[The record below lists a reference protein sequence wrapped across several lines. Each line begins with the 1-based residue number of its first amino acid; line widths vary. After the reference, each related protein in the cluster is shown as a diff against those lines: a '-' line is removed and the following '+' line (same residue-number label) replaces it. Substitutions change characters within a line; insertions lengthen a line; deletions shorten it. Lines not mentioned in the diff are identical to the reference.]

1 MCWLFWF
8 SFSSVYCCSR
18 RGGGTFCQSHEI
30 KVSGFWTWE
39 ISPPLYVTHLFA
51 HFAQKDR
58 LKRSRIGDVSGTHTL
73 EGSSR
78 PAAPLL
84 VEESVLFLPG
94 EIQVLRKKP
103 KHNGLCGTDKTSAD
117 EALTTG
123 FSLLTLFSSTFQN
136 TTAPS
141 LWIQGKTEV

>member
-1 MCWLFWF
+1 M
-8 SFSSVYCCSR
+8 
-18 RGGGTFCQSHEI
+18 
-30 KVSGFWTWE
+30 
-39 ISPPLYVTHLFA
+39 YVTHLFA

-78 PAAPLL
+78 PAAALL
-84 VEESVLFLPG
+84 IEESVLFLPG

-117 EALTTG
+117 EVLTNG
-123 FSLLTLFSSTFQN
+123 FFLYLHFFHPHS
-136 TTAPS
+136 
-141 LWIQGKTEV
+141 KTQQPLPCEFKEKLRCNYVILNVL

>member
-1 MCWLFWF
+1 MYIA
-8 SFSSVYCCSR
+8 VV
-18 RGGGTFCQSHEI
+18 GGGGELSVNLMRLRFQVFGLERFH
-30 KVSGFWTWE
+30 
-39 ISPPLYVTHLFA
+39 PLCTLHIYLLI
-51 HFAQKDR
+51 FAQKDR

-84 VEESVLFLPG
+84 IEESVLFLPG

-141 LWIQGKTEV
+141 L

>member
-1 MCWLFWF
+1 M
-8 SFSSVYCCSR
+8 
-18 RGGGTFCQSHEI
+18 
-30 KVSGFWTWE
+30 
-39 ISPPLYVTHLFA
+39 YVTHLFA

-117 EALTTG
+117 EALTNG
-123 FSLLTLFSSTFQN
+123 FFFTYTFFIHIPKHN
-136 TTAPS
+136 SPFPVNS
-141 LWIQGKTEV
+141 RKN